1 MQSRRLRAA
10 QFLAVLT
17 AASLV
22 LPSEAL
28 AQDTVARELLD
39 EWFYSRLLGGAII
52 GFLLGLTAGL
62 AHLCRLRF
70 ETGVLHV
77 NSQARRKF
85 LRWLIGVSAAGAIFL
100 FLDAWLLYPFNSVSL
115 QFWEAATQ
123 VWMNYRMFAVLAAT
137 LAVFTAAVAVA
148 TRLKGDCRCRYA
160 FLPGPQG
167 K

>member
-1 MQSRRLRAA
+1 MESRRLRAA
-10 QFLAVLT
+10 QFLAVFT
-17 AASLV
+17 AALML
-22 LPSEAL
+22 LPTKAL
-28 AQDTVARELLD
+28 AQDSVAKELLD
-39 EWFYSRLLGGAII
+39 EWFYSRLLWGAVV
-52 GFLLGLTAGL
+52 GLLLGLIAGL

-70 ETGVLHV
+70 ETGILQV

-85 LRWLIGVSAAGAIFL
+85 LAWLAAIFAVGAIVL

-123 VWMNYRMFAVLAAT
+123 VWMNYRMLAVLLAT
-137 LAVFTAAVAVA
+137 LFMFTVAVAVA

>member
-10 QFLAVLT
+10 QFLAVFT
-17 AASLV
+17 AALLV
-22 LPSEAL
+22 LPSEVL
-28 AQDTVARELLD
+28 AQDSVAKELLD
-39 EWFYSRLLGGAII
+39 EWFYSRLLWGVVI
-52 GFLLGLTAGL
+52 GLLLGLVAGL
-62 AHLCRLRF
+62 AHLCRLHF
-70 ETGVLHV
+70 ETGILHV

-85 LRWLIGVSAAGAIFL
+85 LRWLIGISAAGAIFL
-100 FLDAWLLYPFNSVSL
+100 FLDAWLLYPFSSVSL

-123 VWMNYRMFAVLAAT
+123 VWMNYRMLAVLAVT
-137 LAVFTAAVAVA
+137 LLMFTVAVAVA